1 MTTASDKLLTQLYD
15 IRDLDPISWWPLAPG
30 WWVLIVLALLAA
42 AAAYWRRWAYQRS
55 WQGQTYRAFVALDR
69 RLSRGDAQQIAGTL
83 SELLRRVAMQSHS
96 RAECAGLE
104 GVDWLRWLTTKDP
117 GGFDWAARGSLL
129 IEAPYAPP
137 GRTYSPQSVKILID
151 AAKRWV
157 H

>member
-1 MTTASDKLLTQLYD
+1 MTTASDKLLAQLND
-15 IRDLDPISWWPLAPG
+15 IRDLDPVSWWPLAPG

-42 AAAYWRRWAYQRS
+42 AAVYWRHWTYQRS
-55 WQGQTYRAFVALDR
+55 WQGQTNRAFVALDR
-69 RLSRGDAQQIAGTL
+69 QLSGGNAQQIAGAL
-83 SELLRRVAMQSHS
+83 SVLLRRVAMQSFS
-96 RAECAGLE
+96 RTECAGLE
-104 GVDWLRWLTTKDP
+104 GADWLRWLTSKDP
-117 GGFDWAARGSLL
+117 GGFDWVARGSLL